1 MVARIGGFRRN
12 RLLFRVLQVAALV
25 SILLLV
31 LLSSGLFDVIKAH
44 LSNTLRYRWDF
55 SAEFAARKVDS
66 ATGTVSAID
75 PTCNSRHVE
84 NRAFTEC
91 NQAFLRAT
99 VASPHLTQ
107 WGSTSSARRFVD
119 QAAESTASRPHGTA
133 PGSTWPQHM
142 DIRADTSY
150 NDACRARNASCPLL
164 WVAFATM
171 CRVGTNRLASSLEQL
186 GIPLAVLGMGTLW
199 KNRWGYRMR
208 ALHDLLL
215 HEPDERLVVWS
226 DAEDVIPT
234 PDATPDRI
242 LKQYRS
248 LVDMYQGPR
257 IFFPA
262 ETACYPDG
270 SLWSNYTDPNTLS
283 FAPGQT
289 PFRYLNAGLMIG
301 PAGLIRRMIEV
312 VYQDDCFDDQLA
324 YTLAFLDP
332 LKWWMSQSRV
342 VQVGS
347 STKQVVPTD
356 AKPLIGLDYWNG
368 LLMAM
373 YGVSNK
379 DYVVDAASKKLT
391 IKATG
396 GSPLIMHQNGEKKDN
411 AILEILAKE
420 LGYDYEADKLDKFR
434 KIGWTYQLLSQRQ

>member
-1 MVARIGGFRRN
+1 MAPAPEQPPLQLGSQQLSAVLERN
-12 RLLFRVLQVAALV
+12 
-25 SILLLV
+25 
-31 LLSSGLFDVIKAH
+31 
-44 LSNTLRYRWDF
+44 WDF

-66 ATGTVSAID
+66 ATGTISAID
-75 PTCNSRHVE
+75 PTCNSNNVE

-164 WVAFATM
+164 WVTFATM

-186 GIPLAVLGMGTLW
+186 GIPLAALGMGTLW

-226 DAEDVIPT
+226 DSEDVIPA
-234 PDATPDRI
+234 PYATPDRI

-248 LVDMYQGPR
+248 LVQLQGGPR

-262 ETACYPDG
+262 EFACYPIRKLENVYPDPTKLPF
-270 SLWSNYTDPNTLS
+270 SLGN
-283 FAPGQT
+283 T
-289 PFRYLNAGLMIG
+289 PFYFLNAGLMVG

-373 YGVSNK
+373 YALPNE

-396 GSPLIMHQNGEKKDN
+396 GSPLLMHQNGGKTEN
-411 AILEILAKE
+411 RILEILSKE
-420 LGYDYEADKLDKFR
+420 FGYDYEADTLEALR
-434 KIGWTYQLLSQRQ
+434 KSGGVYRLATSQQREGGAGDA